1 MAKLE
6 DRFQASHPV
15 RAKMGRA
22 DANGISVSNPVAV
35 EIAPDL
41 AHIIGEFCWGSLWPR
56 PALSIEQRSLAT
68 ISIITAQ
75 NGDFTLRG
83 HIKSGLCLG
92 FSPEQI
98 IEIVIQ
104 LIFYIGAPIANTA
117 MRLVYSVFQEQ
128 GIKVDPYRLHDPNLD
143 PEELYR
149 RGLDKR
155 REIMGEGG
163 PGDFQGGDALDQ
175 EWERYMVEY
184 LWGLVWTRP
193 GLDLQSRVICTLS
206 AHTVI
211 GTDRTLADYIRAAR
225 NLGLTE
231 TQIKELFFHLT
242 FYIGISLARRASNIA
257 DEVFKSL

>member
-1 MAKLE
+1 
-6 DRFQASHPV
+6 
-15 RAKMGRA
+15 
-22 DANGISVSNPVAV
+22 VSSPIAE

-41 AHIIGEFCWGSLWPR
+41 ARIIGEACWGQLWTR
-56 PALSIEQRSLAT
+56 PALSTAQRSLAT
-68 ISIITAQ
+68 ISIITALRR
-75 NGDFTLRG
+75 DFNLKG
-83 HIKSGLCLG
+83 HIESGLYLG

-98 IEIVIQ
+98 VEIMIQ
-104 LIFYIGAPIANTA
+104 LIFYVGAPIANTGL
-117 MRLVYSVFQEQ
+117 RIVYGVFQEQ
-128 GIKVDPYRLHDPNLD
+128 GIKVDPYRLHDPDLD

-155 REIMGEGG
+155 REILGEGG
-163 PGDFQGGDALDQ
+163 TGDFQGGDGLDQ

-193 GLDLQSRVICTLS
+193 GLDLQSRAICTLTV
-206 AHTVI
+206 HTII

-242 FYIGISLARRASNIA
+242 FYIGVSLARRASTIA
-257 DEVFKSL
+257 DEIFKTF